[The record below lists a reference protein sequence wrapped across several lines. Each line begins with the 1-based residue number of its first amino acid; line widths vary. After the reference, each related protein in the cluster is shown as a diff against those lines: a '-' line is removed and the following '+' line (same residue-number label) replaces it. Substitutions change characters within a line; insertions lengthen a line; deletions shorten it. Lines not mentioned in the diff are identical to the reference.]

1 MEIKEQIDQWLLPLL
16 QEQNLF
22 LVEVRA
28 LGTAKIEVFIDGD
41 DGIKISQ
48 CAEISRFLEKH
59 LDGSSLVSPNYT
71 LDVSSPGMTNP
82 LRVPRQYRKRIGRIL
97 DIVKNDGK
105 ELMLE
110 LVAADDEK
118 ITARTV
124 VAPTKKPK
132 KGKPI
137 VPTEESVEMI
147 IKYDEIKRAL
157 IQMNW

>member
-1 MEIKEQIDQWLLPLL
+1 MEIKEQIDQWLQPLL

-28 LGTAKIEVFIDGD
+28 LGKAKIEVFIDGD

-48 CAEISRFLEKH
+48 CAEISRFLEQH

-82 LRVPRQYRKRIGRIL
+82 LKVPRQYRKRIGRVLEIL
-97 DIVKNDGK
+97 KNDGT
-105 ELMLE
+105 ELAVE

-118 ITARTV
+118 ITAKTV
-124 VAPTKKPK
+124 VAPAKKPK
-132 KGKPI
+132 KGKPAEPVALPI
-137 VPTEESVEMI
+137 EMT
-147 IKYDEIKRAL
+147 IKYEDIKRAL